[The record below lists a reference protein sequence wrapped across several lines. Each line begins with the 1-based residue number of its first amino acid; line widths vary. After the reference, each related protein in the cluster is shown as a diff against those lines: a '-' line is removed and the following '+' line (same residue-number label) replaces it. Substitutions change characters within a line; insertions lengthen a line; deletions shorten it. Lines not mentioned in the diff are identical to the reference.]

1 MSSHNAL
8 CALDSWT
15 VRESITM
22 VDDEAGSA
30 RLRHCIAYFGTVRTY
45 DRLALAP
52 REANPAKKHFF
63 LARARDDRPRR

>member
-15 VRESITM
+15 VRESITL

-30 RLRHCIAYFGTVRTY
+30 RLHCIAYFGTVRTY
-45 DRLALAP
+45 DRLALAAP
-52 REANPAKKHFF
+52 EG
-63 LARARDDRPRR
+63 